1 MPRLILLNG
10 PPGVGKSTLA
20 RRYVVDHPLAL
31 VVEIDE
37 LRMAVG
43 GWADH
48 EESKL
53 QARVLAL
60 ALARA
65 HLAAGHDVV
74 IPQYLGRPGFVDQL
88 QLVAEEVAAIF
99 DHVVLRDSVGAV
111 VKRFRARRALLDA
124 EGFVH
129 PQADVGN
136 DEIDA
141 AVADAHR
148 RLHDMTSSR
157 PDVHVVDVATGDSY
171 DQLITA
177 LG

>member
-20 RRYVVDHPLAL
+20 RRYVIDHSLAL
-31 VVEIDE
+31 LVEIDE
-37 LRMAVG
+37 LRMAMG
-43 GWADH
+43 GWAEH

-60 ALARA
+60 ALVRA

-74 IPQYLGRPGFVDQL
+74 IPQYLGRSEFVDQL
-88 QLVAEEVAAIF
+88 QLLAKEVAATF
-99 DHVVLRDSVGAV
+99 DHVVLRDSDDAV
-111 VKRFRARRALLDA
+111 VKRFRSRRALLDA
-124 EGFVH
+124 DGYKH

-141 AVADAHR
+141 AVADAQR
-148 RLHDMTSSR
+148 RLDNMTSSR
-157 PDVHVVDVATGDSY
+157 SDVQVVDVAGGDSY
-171 DQLITA
+171 DQLIAA